1 MFTKAADRLLQNCF
15 LRNGLLLPERYY
27 SMLRM
32 REVSDRNRSKFEIIA
47 EILREL
53 RKPTGRTNIMSH
65 CNMSSMQSGDYLS
78 LMKSNDLVRIDTVAG
93 KVTYQRT
100 EAGLEFLKIYNE
112 IVMLLDSSIS
122 ASSLI

>member
-1 MFTKAADRLLQNCF
+1 
-15 LRNGLLLPERYY
+15 
-27 SMLRM
+27 MLRM
-32 REVSDRNRSKFEIIA
+32 REVSDRNRSRFEIIA
-47 EILREL
+47 KILSEL

-65 CNMSSMQSGDYLS
+65 CNMSSMQSGEYLS
-78 LMKSNDLVRIDTVAG
+78 LMKSNDLVRIDIVAG

-100 EAGLEFLKIYNE
+100 EAGREFLKVYNK

>member
-1 MFTKAADRLLQNCF
+1 
-15 LRNGLLLPERYY
+15 
-27 SMLRM
+27 MLRM
-32 REVSDRNRSKFEIIA
+32 REVSDRNRSRFEIIA
-47 EILREL
+47 EILSEL

-65 CNMSSMQSGDYLS
+65 CNMSSMQSGEYLS

-100 EAGLEFLKIYNE
+100 EAGREFLKIYNKV
-112 IVMLLDSSIS
+112 VMLLDSSIS